1 MQPPHPDNRPLDPA
15 RKAAM
20 RELIEHAVATERP
33 RPSWFRAPVAAG
45 VGAAV
50 VLAGGSAAAYVLT
63 QRPVTE
69 TSLVH
74 CFSRAELTA
83 DGEFPGVSV
92 AAAHPDDR
100 AVAMDEAID
109 ACTQVWRD
117 GLLDPAAPI
126 GASLPDP
133 DQRRNSRPPSP
144 LTVCVMSDGS
154 AAVIPGGPNV
164 CAELDLP
171 LQQE

>member
-1 MQPPHPDNRPLDPA
+1 MQPSDPDHRPLDPA

-20 RELIEHAVATERP
+20 RELIEHAVANEVP
-33 RPSWFRAPVAAG
+33 RSRRLRAPIVAG
-45 VGAAV
+45 VGAAA
-50 VLAGGSAAAYVLT
+50 VLVGGSATAYVLT

-83 DGEFPGVSV
+83 GGEFPGVSV
-92 AAAHPDDR
+92 AAAHPSDGTVPMNE
-100 AVAMDEAID
+100 AVETCAR
-109 ACTQVWRD
+109 VWRD

-126 GASLPDP
+126 GASLPEP
-133 DQRRNSRPPSP
+133 DQQRTTEPPSP
-144 LTVCVMSDGS
+144 LTVCVMPDGS
-154 AAVIPGGPNV
+154 GAVVPGGPGV